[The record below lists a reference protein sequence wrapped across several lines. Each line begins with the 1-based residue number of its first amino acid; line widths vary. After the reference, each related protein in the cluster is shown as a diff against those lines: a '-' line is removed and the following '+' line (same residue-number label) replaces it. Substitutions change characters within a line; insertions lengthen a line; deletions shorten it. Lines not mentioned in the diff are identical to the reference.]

1 MLRAVT
7 DVFTWALVAGAGAF
21 AVMILFS
28 KLNTVFKI
36 GGLVIAIGLA
46 LTFRIFDAKF
56 WGVAV
61 MGGAVLILFLL
72 PWLDRSR

>member
-28 KLNTVFKI
+28 RLSTVFKI
-36 GGLVIAIGLA
+36 GGLVVAIGLA
-46 LTFRIFDAKF
+46 LTFRILMQSS
-56 WGVAV
+56 GVLPSWV
-61 MGGAVLILFLL
+61 VLY
-72 PWLDRSR
+72 